1 VLLLTYRDDEIRRDH
16 PLRRV
21 LGGLSGSEVLQSC

>member
-1 VLLLTYRDDEIRRDH
+1 MLVLTYRDDELRDDH

-21 LGGLSGSEVLQSC
+21 LGALTRHEV